1 MFYLVYI
8 AKILW
13 NFNQYFSEVSLSSLE
28 EQPSIVE
35 DKKSS
40 TENQSNLQID
50 DIKREL
56 ERQLENQKRFYEQ
69 KIDYQTERF
78 ERQLASQTKEIKK
91 LQQQIHELFEREKE
105 QVAPLQREIQ
115 TIKIDENHE
124 KIEDIGFN
132 TNGKVMKVIKKDI
145 YALKTINISN
155 PNNVQ
160 LFKNESA
167 ILSKYNHPNI
177 LKIFNIESNS
187 NDRNSLSILY
197 EYCPLNLDKAIKTKK
212 LNKVQISCLFYQIVE
227 GMKYI
232 HSLRIIH
239 RNLKPT
245 NILIDKDGIAKI
257 GDIGVSI
264 LFTTIDETQKF
275 MAPEIIN
282 NEEFDEKIDVYS
294 FGVLAYFILNNG
306 DIQNIKI
313 RDICLGKA
321 IQIPSSFN
329 VLAQQLIAACL
340 SIESK
345 NRPSFSIISEILEK
359 QNFELLDLSEN
370 ERNEVSMFMKQFSG
384 RLPVIF
390 RNQ

>member
-345 NRPSFSIISEILEK
+345 NRQDRKS
-359 QNFELLDLSEN
+359 
-370 ERNEVSMFMKQFSG
+370 V
-384 RLPVIF
+384 V
-390 RNQ
+390 